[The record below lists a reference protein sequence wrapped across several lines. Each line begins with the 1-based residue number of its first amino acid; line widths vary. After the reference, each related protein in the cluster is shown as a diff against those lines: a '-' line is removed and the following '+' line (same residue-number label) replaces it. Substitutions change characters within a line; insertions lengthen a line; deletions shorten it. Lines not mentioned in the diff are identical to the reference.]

1 MRPAST
7 TFEAA
12 SCGDANRA
20 SVYAQDAL
28 LLPATQGG
36 VGGRGW
42 WGCRSHPPPD
52 FAPRCPLVSV
62 LPASLGGGLDR
73 THSPITVFGG
83 TGFLG
88 RRIVRRLADGGADV
102 RVAVRHPEQA
112 SFLARAGKAGQIT
125 TVYAD
130 VWTEA
135 SVGPAVNGA
144 EAVVNTVGHYV
155 ERGKA
160 TFEAIH
166 GRGAMHV
173 ARASA
178 MAGVR
183 RLVHIS
189 GIGADPGSESPY
201 VRARAVGERLVREA
215 FPGATIL
222 RPSVMF
228 GPEDEFFN
236 QLAAL
241 ARVMPVL
248 PLFGS
253 GAVKLQPVYVDDVAE
268 AVAKALVTEDAQG
281 RIYELG
287 GPRAYTYKALLQLLL
302 KQLGRKRPL
311 MPFPYFAWE
320 LLAALMAPLPNRP
333 ISRDQIILMKRD
345 NVVGSQALGF
355 SDLGIVP
362 RPVEDVLPSYLP
374 RRRGG

>member
-1 MRPAST
+1 
-7 TFEAA
+7 
-12 SCGDANRA
+12 
-20 SVYAQDAL
+20 
-28 LLPATQGG
+28 
-36 VGGRGW
+36 
-42 WGCRSHPPPD
+42 
-52 FAPRCPLVSV
+52 
-62 LPASLGGGLDR
+62 LDR
-73 THSPITVFGG
+73 TESRITVFGG
-83 TGFLG
+83 SGFLG
-88 RRIVRRLADGGADV
+88 RQIVRRLAADGAHV
-102 RVAVRHPEQA
+102 RVAVRHPERA
-112 SFLARAGKAGQIT
+112 SFLAKAGKAGQIT

-130 VWTEA
+130 VWIEA

-144 EAVVNTVGHYV
+144 DAVVNTVGHYV
-155 ERGKA
+155 ERGNA

-166 GRGAMHV
+166 GQGAMHV

-178 MAGVR
+178 MAGVD

-215 FPGATIL
+215 FPGVTIL

-241 ARVMPVL
+241 ARGMPVL

-253 GAVKLQPVYVDDVAE
+253 GAVKLQPVYVGDVAE
-268 AVAKALVTEDAQG
+268 AVAKALVTEGAQG
-281 RIYELG
+281 GIYELG
-287 GPRAYTYKALLQLLL
+287 GPRAYTYKTLLQLLL
-302 KQLGRKRPL
+302 KQLGRKRL
-311 MPFPYFAWE
+311 LLPFPYFAWE

-333 ISRDQIILMKRD
+333 ISRDQVILMKFD